1 MRSTHQF
8 FFSERTLYVLV
19 TLARRERKELNHWLK
34 LANQLGKKAPVLI
47 VINKIDIDSHDLD
60 RTSLERDYPNIVGF
74 VRTCINNYDK
84 VNSSDTIDE
93 LKNKIFE
100 VIRNKDLMPSVYEL
114 RPIDWFKVKEELEKL
129 EDEGKDFISYE
140 EYEKLNFIK
149 NLPEDEK
156 KINLKLLSMLGS
168 VISFVDDPR
177 LIDTNVIN
185 PQWIMDGVY
194 AIINDSIVKDQNK
207 GKLNINDL
215 ERILPKD
222 KFPKSRHT
230 YLLDLMKRFNL
241 CYEAKDE
248 VGIYFI
254 PDLFEDIEPKFD
266 WKDDNLM
273 HFRYDYD
280 DFSPDAFMT
289 RFIVEMNHDIVD
301 KKRWRSGVYISN
313 GSCQAKIYQSYRKNY
328 INIEISGNNQ
338 DRRSY
343 LYSIREIFR
352 KLHEPFKNMNILKEV
367 KYKDY
372 WLDYERLSKLEE
384 KNKPWYH
391 EKLDEDLPITDLL
404 NGYSSPKERDGT
416 LQIIKIFLASS
427 YELKEDR
434 EQFEIF
440 INRKNKRLIDEG
452 VFLKLEIW
460 EDFIDAMSQTRLQ
473 NEYNTVI
480 EQSDIFVSLFF
491 TKVGKYTK
499 EEFEIA
505 FGQFKAT
512 GKPIIYT
519 YFKNANINAE
529 DITEEIQSLL
539 DFKKRLKELDHFRTV
554 YDNIYDLKEQ
564 FGNQLEKILPKK

>member
-1 MRSTHQF
+1 
-8 FFSERTLYVLV
+8 
-19 TLARRERKELNHWLK
+19 
-34 LANQLGKKAPVLI
+34 
-47 VINKIDIDSHDLD
+47 
-60 RTSLERDYPNIVGF
+60 
-74 VRTCINNYDK
+74 
-84 VNSSDTIDE
+84 
-93 LKNKIFE
+93 
-100 VIRNKDLMPSVYEL
+100 
-114 RPIDWFKVKEELEKL
+114 
-129 EDEGKDFISYE
+129 
-140 EYEKLNFIK
+140 
-149 NLPEDEK
+149 
-156 KINLKLLSMLGS
+156 
-168 VISFVDDPR
+168 
-177 LIDTNVIN
+177 
-185 PQWIMDGVY
+185 
-194 AIINDSIVKDQNK
+194 
-207 GKLNINDL
+207 
-215 ERILPKD
+215 
-222 KFPKSRHT
+222 
-230 YLLDLMKRFNL
+230 
-241 CYEAKDE
+241 
-248 VGIYFI
+248 
-254 PDLFEDIEPKFD
+254 
-266 WKDDNLM
+266 M
-273 HFRYDYD
+273 H
-280 DFSPDAFMT
+280 
-289 RFIVEMNHDIVD
+289 
-301 KKRWRSGVYISN
+301 YISN